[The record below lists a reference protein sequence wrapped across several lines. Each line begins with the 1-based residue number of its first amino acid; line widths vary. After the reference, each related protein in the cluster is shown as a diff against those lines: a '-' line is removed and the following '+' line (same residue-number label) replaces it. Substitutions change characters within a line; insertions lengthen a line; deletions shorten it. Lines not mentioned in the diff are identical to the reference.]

1 VAQNQW
7 KFDQRDRT
15 ADADMRGTRRPF
27 AIGRAKSRVMSR
39 VVSLGITIAFPLC
52 VALASAAFN
61 ESTNERAAH
70 TTAHTTA
77 TQAQTS
83 APSAGQTTP
92 APARPAA
99 ASTSGASA
107 TGTAVAST
115 NTTHGHQWIEMRN
128 VDLGVSDSVTIRV
141 RTLHGEVFRTSPDH
155 PATLDDPL
163 SFKIHVTGATVGLT
177 GADLGAILNTVVF
190 AYKGAP
196 LRDLQVRTDG
206 DQIIQTGIMHK
217 GVDLKFRLR
226 GQLTLMPDGR
236 IRIHPTAMR
245 ILGINGE
252 KVLSIVGLH
261 LDNILD
267 LKGAKGATVKGDDLF
282 LDPLVILPPPA
293 IDGKLAAIRIEG
305 TEVVQDFVRLPEDSV
320 FGHYVRSDTT
330 DHNFIYFR
338 GGELRF
344 GKLLM
349 YDTDLRI
356 VDADPKTPF
365 DMKLPHY
372 SEQLVAGRSRTLA
385 NQGLVVTMP
394 DYSTLKKADST
405 RAVTASGK

>member
-1 VAQNQW
+1 MKHLELKLDPWTIGMGVG
-7 KFDQRDRT
+7 
-15 ADADMRGTRRPF
+15 MRGTARPF
-27 AIGRAKSRVMSR
+27 EGVRSHSRALSLAI
-39 VVSLGITIAFPLC
+39 TFAFPLF
-52 VALASAAFN
+52 VALASVAFN
-61 ESTNERAAH
+61 QSTAAK
-70 TTAHTTA
+70 AA
-77 TQAQTS
+77 PVQSPPVQSPQARS
-83 APSAGQTTP
+83 
-92 APARPAA
+92 PAA
-99 ASTSGASA
+99 ASPGQSAEPAHRPTASA
-107 TGTAVAST
+107 TGAPAAGAAP
-115 NTTHGHQWIEMRN
+115 THGHQWIEMRN

-141 RTLHGEVFRTSPDH
+141 RTLHGEVLRTYPER

-163 SFKIHVTGATVGLT
+163 SFKIRVTGATVGLT

-217 GVDLKFRLR
+217 GVDLRFRLH
-226 GQLTLMPDGR
+226 GTLTLMPDGR

-245 ILGINGE
+245 ILGVNGE
-252 KVLSIVGLH
+252 KVLSLVGLH

-282 LDPLVILPPPA
+282 LDPLLILPPPA
-293 IDGKLAAIRIEG
+293 IDGKLTAIRIEG
-305 TEVVQDFVRLPEDSV
+305 AEVVQDFVRLPDDSV
-320 FGHYVRSDTT
+320 FGHYVRSDST

-385 NQGLVVTMP
+385 NQGLVVYMP
-394 DYSTLKKADST
+394 DYATLKKPDSART
-405 RAVTASGK
+405 MASSGK

>member
-1 VAQNQW
+1 MAQNQW
-7 KFDQRDRT
+7 NIGPLGL
-15 ADADMRGTRRPF
+15 DAEIRGTKRPF
-27 AIGRAKSRVMSR
+27 AGGGAHSRTL
-39 VVSLGITIAFPLC
+39 SLAITLAVPLC
-52 VALASAAFN
+52 VALVTVAFN
-61 ESTNERAAH
+61 ESTGPTPGTASLQMQTVAPTSTAQSTTPAH
-70 TTAHTTA
+70 RPA
-77 TQAQTS
+77 TSATS
-83 APSAGQTTP
+83 APPTTTN
-92 APARPAA
+92 AA
-99 ASTSGASA
+99 
-107 TGTAVAST
+107 
-115 NTTHGHQWIEMRN
+115 HGHQWIEMRN

-141 RTLHGEVFRTSPDH
+141 RSLHGEVLRTSPDR

-163 SFKIHVTGATVGLT
+163 SFKIRVTGATVALT

-190 AYKGAP
+190 AYPGAP
-196 LRDLQVRTDG
+196 LRDLQIRTDG

-226 GQLTLMPDGR
+226 GTLALMPDGR
-236 IRIHPTAMR
+236 VRIHPTAMR
-245 ILGINGE
+245 ILGINGQ
-252 KVLSIVGLH
+252 KALSLVGLH

-282 LDPLVILPPPA
+282 LDPLLILPPPA
-293 IDGKLAAIRIEG
+293 IDGHLASIHIEG
-305 TEVVQDFVRLPEDSV
+305 TEVVQEFVRLPDDST

-356 VDADPKTPF
+356 VDADPKTSF

-385 NQGLVVTMP
+385 NQGLVVYMP
-394 DYSTLKKADST
+394 DYSTLKKPDSAPT
-405 RAVTASGK
+405 MAATGK